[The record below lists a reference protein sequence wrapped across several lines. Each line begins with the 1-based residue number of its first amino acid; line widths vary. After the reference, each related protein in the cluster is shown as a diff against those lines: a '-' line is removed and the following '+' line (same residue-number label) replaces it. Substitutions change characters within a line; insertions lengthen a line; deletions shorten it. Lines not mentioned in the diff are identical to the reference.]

1 MAVVKYSKRPD
12 RARTSASGPP
22 STETQVTTL
31 PRIRLALLLASLCA
45 APAAVLAQAMGGG
58 GASSPNA
65 TLTTIDPAPPE
76 RGWQSLANLL
86 ESLKPGVDTR
96 LHPAPSQYTDRIE
109 ALLNQGD
116 NAAALELLEKRLAE
130 RQGQPGTDVQL
141 EFQHARAL
149 AALGRKQEAIDIY
162 AAMTKQFPELP
173 EPWNNLAALYA
184 ESGDL
189 DLAHEALT
197 MALRA
202 DPDYAAAQAN
212 LGDLQ
217 LLMALRTYRQAES
230 RGTPGAKAK
239 VQELENLLK
248 EKQPQ

>member
-1 MAVVKYSKRPD
+1 M
-12 RARTSASGPP
+12 
-22 STETQVTTL
+22 TTL
-31 PRIRLALLLASLCA
+31 PRIRLALLLAALCA

-58 GASSPNA
+58 ASSPNA
-65 TLTTIDPAPPE
+65 TLTTIDPIPPG
-76 RGWQSLANLL
+76 RGWQALANLL
-86 ESLKPGVDTR
+86 ESVKPGVDTR
-96 LHPAPSQYTDRIE
+96 LRPAPSQYTDRIE

-116 NAAALELLEKRLAE
+116 SSAALALIEKRLAE
-130 RQGQPGTDVQL
+130 RQGEHGTDVQL

-149 AALGRKQEAIDIY
+149 AALGRTQEAIDIY
-162 AAMTKQFPELP
+162 AAMTRQFPELP

-184 ESGDL
+184 EGGDL
-189 DLAHEALT
+189 DLAHDALT

-239 VQELENLLK
+239 VRELENLLK
-248 EKQPQ
+248 EKQSQ